1 MYRVMRIIFCI
12 VAVLL
17 AAAAIFVFVYAG
29 WVWGIIVVLGAAVC
43 GALMVTFKNLQDK
56 QERAENPPPKQ
67 GDFINGN
74 FFHKLSISTC

>member
-12 VAVLL
+12 AAVLL

-43 GALMVTFKNLQDK
+43 GALMVTFKN
-56 QERAENPPPKQ
+56 
-67 GDFINGN
+67 
-74 FFHKLSISTC
+74 